1 MTATDPIREFKR
13 AMSNLTSAVNIIST
27 DGPAGKL
34 GLTVS
39 AVCRGSDDPATVI
52 VCINRTSRARDAF
65 VDNGRLAVNV
75 LTGNQEL
82 LAMHFA
88 GLTSASMD
96 ERLTWDIWSELD
108 GLPTLRDARVA
119 IAGTIVDRVEHG
131 THSVLF
137 VAVDELRT
145 RSGSGGLVYDSR
157 NFHQVGAS
165 AF

>member
-1 MTATDPIREFKR
+1 MSELDRTREFKR
-13 AMSNLTSAVNIIST
+13 AMSQLTSAVNIIST

-52 VCINRTSRARDAF
+52 VCINRSSRARDIF
-65 VDNGRLAVNV
+65 VENGRLAVNV

-88 GLTSASMD
+88 GQTGVEMA
-96 ERLTWDIWSELD
+96 ERFAWDVWSDLD

-119 IAGTIVDRVEHG
+119 VAGTIIDRVEHG
-131 THSVLF
+131 THTVLF

-145 RSGSGGLVYDSR
+145 RSGRGGLVYDSR
-157 NFHQVGAS
+157 SFHQVGSGAY
-165 AF
+165 